1 MCTVFYS
8 YSKQL
13 TKGCADDE
21 IAEMFS
27 DAEFPAIELSLY
39 ENIEMRLIK
48 GEYISH
54 KQVNT
59 KDITNK

>member
-8 YSKQL
+8 YSEQL

-27 DAEFPAIELSLY
+27 DAQFPTIELSLY
-39 ENIEMRLIK
+39 ENMRLIK

-59 KDITNK
+59 KNTSNK